1 MMEEQVRKRRGL
13 LRKAGI
19 QFRLTILIL
28 AVALLPLSLLGYKAF
43 NDQKELIVK
52 EVTESHVELS
62 NILAHGIYENLEFT
76 RRLLD
81 TIGGLEVVNMMHSG
95 VAGDLFKALMRQFPF
110 FRLIYL
116 INNEKK
122 IIATTDESVELPKD
136 WLFSKAIQ
144 RSYQG
149 ALSKVVMPPG
159 GVPYMTLE
167 SIIKSPKNS
176 GIVGVIISEV
186 NLLNIR
192 ELLKSALKNSR
203 SQGLVLDEVGNV
215 IAKSSELA
223 RPLNMTADAVMEEDL
238 TRLNTI
244 DGEPYLITAVSLKK
258 FDFYEAP
265 NWTIVLQVPES
276 VAFEATE
283 KFKVRI
289 SQILVITTL
298 IAILFAFL
306 LSHTFTAPLNN
317 LIEGAKFLSK
327 GDFEHKIVPHRDDEI
342 GDLTV
347 TFDEMRVNLKNTRED
362 LDYRILQLE
371 TLYEVGKIISSELNF
386 KKLQN
391 MILEVVAKVIKAEKG
406 SLMILD
412 DAEQILTIG
421 VAVGLSEDITRDT
434 RMEVNQSV
442 AGWVVRNKKP
452 LFVRNVETDEVFK
465 SIKKENVRKGTLMC
479 MPLIAKDKILGTLN
493 VSKSLPDSFSDRDFE
508 TFRSLANQA
517 AIAIDNA
524 RLYRYAVT
532 DEMTKLYNH
541 RYFQQRL
548 DDELQRCIR
557 HETHVTLMIL
567 DVDHFKK
574 FNDTYGHQE
583 GDRVLKTVARLVE
596 ANIREIDVAA
606 RYGGEE
612 FCVICPE
619 MQPSGALVPA
629 ERIRTA
635 IENYDFRINGK
646 PVALRISIG
655 VGCYPDNAIDKKDL
669 IKKAD
674 TALYYSKENGRN
686 RSTLF
691 ESFMDT
697 SKSEK

>member
-1 MMEEQVRKRRGL
+1 MMNEQTKKRKGL

-28 AVALLPLSLLGYKAF
+28 AVALIPLSLLGYKAF
-43 NDQKELIVK
+43 NDQKEIIIK

-62 NILAHGIYENLEFT
+62 NVLAHGIYENLEFT

-81 TIGGLEVVNMMHSG
+81 TIGDLEAINLMHKG
-95 VAGDLFKALMRQFPF
+95 VSGDLFKALMRQFPF

-122 IIATTDESVELPKD
+122 IIATTDPSVELPKD

-149 ALSKVVMPPG
+149 ALSTVVTPPG

-186 NLLNIR
+186 NLFNIR
-192 ELLKSALKNSR
+192 ELLKNALKNSK
-203 SQGLVLDEVGNV
+203 SQGLVLDEVGNI
-215 IAKSSELA
+215 IAKSSDLA

-258 FDFYEAP
+258 FDFYQAP

-289 SQILVITTL
+289 SQILLVTTL

-342 GDLTV
+342 GDLTI

-391 MILEVVAKVIKAEKG
+391 MILEIVAKVIKAEKG

-412 DAEQILTIG
+412 DTENVLTIG
-421 VAVGLSEDITRDT
+421 VAVGLSEEITRDT
-434 RMEVNQSV
+434 RMEITQSI

-452 LFVRNVETDEVFK
+452 LYIKDVEKDEVFR
-465 SIKKENVRKGTLMC
+465 SIKKENVQKGTLMC

-493 VSKSLPDSFSDRDFE
+493 VSKSVPGGFNERDFE
-508 TFRSLANQA
+508 TFKSLANQA

-548 DDELQRCIR
+548 DEELQRSVK
-557 HETHVTLMIL
+557 HETHVALMIL

-596 ANIREIDVAA
+596 SNIREIDVAA

-619 MQPSGALVPA
+619 IQPNGALIPA

-646 PVALRISIG
+646 PVLLRISIG
-655 VGCYPDNAIDKKDL
+655 VACYPDNAVDKKDL

-691 ESFMDT
+691 ETFMDT

>member
-1 MMEEQVRKRRGL
+1 
-13 LRKAGI
+13 
-19 QFRLTILIL
+19 
-28 AVALLPLSLLGYKAF
+28 
-43 NDQKELIVK
+43 
-52 EVTESHVELS
+52 
-62 NILAHGIYENLEFT
+62 
-76 RRLLD
+76 
-81 TIGGLEVVNMMHSG
+81 
-95 VAGDLFKALMRQFPF
+95 
-110 FRLIYL
+110 
-116 INNEKK
+116 
-122 IIATTDESVELPKD
+122 
-136 WLFSKAIQ
+136 
-144 RSYQG
+144 
-149 ALSKVVMPPG
+149 
-159 GVPYMTLE
+159 
-167 SIIKSPKNS
+167 
-176 GIVGVIISEV
+176 
-186 NLLNIR
+186 
-192 ELLKSALKNSR
+192 
-203 SQGLVLDEVGNV
+203 
-215 IAKSSELA
+215 
-223 RPLNMTADAVMEEDL
+223 
-238 TRLNTI
+238 
-244 DGEPYLITAVSLKK
+244 
-258 FDFYEAP
+258 
-265 NWTIVLQVPES
+265 
-276 VAFEATE
+276 
-283 KFKVRI
+283 
-289 SQILVITTL
+289 
-298 IAILFAFL
+298 
-306 LSHTFTAPLNN
+306 
-317 LIEGAKFLSK
+317 
-327 GDFEHKIVPHRDDEI
+327 
-342 GDLTV
+342 
-347 TFDEMRVNLKNTRED
+347 MRVNLKNTRED

-452 LFVRNVETDEVFK
+452 LFVRNVETDEVF
-465 SIKKENVRKGTLMC
+465 KGTLMC

-619 MQPSGALVPA
+619 MTS
-629 ERIRTA
+629 
-635 IENYDFRINGK
+635 
-646 PVALRISIG
+646 LRGFS
-655 VGCYPDNAIDKKDL
+655 
-669 IKKAD
+669 
-674 TALYYSKENGRN
+674 
-686 RSTLF
+686 
-691 ESFMDT
+691 
-697 SKSEK
+697 